1 MKRRLWAAC
10 LCGIAALAAAAS
22 VFVSDGTAASAAA
35 PPVSAR
41 SMITIENSSDRVLYE
56 RNADEKLSMAST
68 TKIVTAI
75 TVIDTCPDLEKVVT
89 VPDAAVGVEGSSVY
103 LERGEKL
110 KIIDLLY
117 GLMLQSGNDCAA
129 ALAISTAG
137 SLEKFAD
144 RMNATAEK
152 AGAKNS
158 HFVTPHGLHD
168 DAHYTTARDLALITS
183 YAMKNP
189 VFAQIVSTRRYTMPW
204 QGRNYDRVILNKN
217 KLLASFDGCDGV
229 KTGFTK
235 QAGRCLVSSAT
246 RNGMRVISV
255 VLNDGPMFEDCA
267 ALMER
272 AFDEY
277 ELVQL
282 VPENDVCC
290 RVPVSEGKAA
300 EVGVAP
306 TDRFSY
312 PLRADERDKVRVAFE
327 PAESLAAPVQKGAEA
342 GNFSV
347 TLDNRLLFTGKLYT
361 INSVGGY
368 DFTDYARKLVEN
380 W

>member
-10 LCGIAALAAAAS
+10 LCGIAALAASAS

-56 RNADEKLSMAST
+56 RNADEKLPMAST

-137 SLEKFAD
+137 SPEKFAD

-152 AGAKNS
+152 VGAKNS

-235 QAGRCLVSSAT
+235 KAGRCLVSSAT

>member
-10 LCGIAALAAAAS
+10 LCGIAALAASAS

-56 RNADEKLSMAST
+56 RNADEKLPMAST

-137 SLEKFAD
+137 SPEKFAD

-235 QAGRCLVSSAT
+235 KAGRCLVSSAI

-290 RVPVSEGKAA
+290 RVPVSEGKAT

>member
-1 MKRRLWAAC
+1 MKRRLTAA
-10 LCGIAALAAAAS
+10 LCGIAALLAAAA
-22 VFVSDGTAASAAA
+22 VFVADGTAASAAA
-35 PPVSAR
+35 PPVSAK
-41 SMITIENSSDRVLYE
+41 SMITVECASGRVLYE
-56 RNADEKLSMAST
+56 RNADEKLPMAST

-75 TVIDTCPDLEKVVT
+75 TVIDDCPDLEKVVT
-89 VPDAAVGVEGSSVY
+89 VPDAAVGVEGSSIY

-129 ALAISTAG
+129 ALAITTAG
-137 SLEKFAD
+137 SIEKFAD
-144 RMNATAEK
+144 RMNATAER
-152 AGAKNS
+152 AGAEHS

-168 DAHYTTARDLALITS
+168 DAHYTTARDLVCITA

-235 QAGRCLVSSAT
+235 KAGRCLVSSAT
-246 RNGMRVISV
+246 RNGMRVIAV

-272 AFDEY
+272 AFNEY

-282 VPENDVCC
+282 VPENEVCC

-300 EVGVAP
+300 EVGAAP
-306 TDRFSY
+306 TDRFFY
-312 PLRADERDKVRVAFE
+312 PLRADERDKVCVTFE
-327 PAESLAAPVQKGAEA
+327 PAESLAAPVQMGAEA

-347 TLDNRLLFTGKLYT
+347 TLDNRLLFAGKLYT

>member
-56 RNADEKLSMAST
+56 RNADEKLPMAST

-137 SLEKFAD
+137 SPEKFAD
-144 RMNATAEK
+144 RMTGDGRKGRREK
-152 AGAKNS
+152 FPFRHAAR
-158 HFVTPHGLHD
+158 PARRRALHD
-168 DAHYTTARDLALITS
+168 GARSGAHHVVRDEKSGIRA
-183 YAMKNP
+183 
-189 VFAQIVSTRRYTMPW
+189 
-204 QGRNYDRVILNKN
+204 DRV
-217 KLLASFDGCDGV
+217 D
-229 KTGFTK
+229 
-235 QAGRCLVSSAT
+235 
-246 RNGMRVISV
+246 
-255 VLNDGPMFEDCA
+255 A
-267 ALMER
+267 ALHH
-272 AFDEY
+272 AVAGT
-277 ELVQL
+277 EL
-282 VPENDVCC
+282 
-290 RVPVSEGKAA
+290 
-300 EVGVAP
+300 
-306 TDRFSY
+306 
-312 PLRADERDKVRVAFE
+312 
-327 PAESLAAPVQKGAEA
+327 
-342 GNFSV
+342 
-347 TLDNRLLFTGKLYT
+347 
-361 INSVGGY
+361 
-368 DFTDYARKLVEN
+368 
-380 W
+380 